1 MFVKKR
7 EKITIKKVYERIRGE
22 LDKKNKLLILLSIV
36 NVVIYAYFSSLIPIS
51 INCLINTVEENKDVL
66 FYFSLLI
73 SFFLISRITR
83 ELQMVIFG
91 PLSQKLLKI
100 LSLKSFEN
108 VIRRQNGY
116 NNSNN
121 LGRLLQVISNG
132 ENSFV
137 VVAERIYYLVLP
149 LFLEVAISSMLLLF
163 NFGFKYCVFVFFIVI
178 SYLITVLKLTD
189 AVRPLHKHAID
200 ETLTTRSRI
209 HDYLKNQQLVNNYHI
224 QEIVSQRLSKQ
235 LDNQIRKFIT
245 FFNRRGLSGIVQS
258 VVLVFGIGIINYV
271 ALLDYQSGSIEI
283 GFFAAINLYILQFIK
298 PFEEMGLALREIRF
312 SLNNLYLYIRSTLAS
327 KSEGLGIEVFSKPI
341 STIQINNVHF
351 EVPNKKILADIS
363 LNLCR
368 GEKVAIVGKTG
379 EGKSTL
385 CKIMSGLLKP
395 TDGFIVVNGNPLS
408 SHHHMQEYKILYVT
422 QETLLFDENIEFNIF
437 FDHARANE
445 DSKKHLFKDYQDF
458 FDKNDIKQNVG
469 SLSGGQKQLVSFLR
483 AIAHKPDVIL
493 FDEVNSSQDFKSY
506 SQIINYI
513 LRLKDTAVIFV
524 THRLEMIEQFDKTY
538 IINNKKP
545 KSRFKLI
552 FD

>member
-1 MFVKKR
+1 MR
-7 EKITIKKVYERIRGE
+7 HA
-22 LDKKNKLLILLSIV
+22 LDKKSKLLILLSLI
-36 NVVIYAYFSSLIPIS
+36 NVIIYAYFSSQIPIS
-51 INCLINTVEENKDVL
+51 INYLINTVKENKNVL
-66 FYFSLLI
+66 FDFFLLVA
-73 SFFLISRITR
+73 FFLISRITR

-108 VIRRQNGY
+108 VIHRQNGY
-116 NNSNN
+116 NNSKN
-121 LGRLLQVISNG
+121 LGKLVQIISNG
-132 ENSFV
+132 ENSFIV
-137 VVAERIYYLVLP
+137 IAERIYYLVLP
-149 LFLEVAISSMLLLF
+149 LVLEVTISSALLLF
-163 NFGFKYCVFVFFIVI
+163 NFGFKYSILFFFIVI

-200 ETLTTRSRI
+200 ETLTTRSKI
-209 HDYLKNQQLVNNYHI
+209 HDFLKNQPLVNNYHI
-224 QEIVSQRLSKQ
+224 QDIVSQRLSKQ
-235 LDNQIRKFIT
+235 LNNQIGKFIT
-245 FFNRRGLSGIVQS
+245 FFNRRGVSGMVQS
-258 VVLVFGIGIINYV
+258 IVLVFGIGVINYV
-271 ALLDYQSGSIEI
+271 ALVDYQSGGMEI
-283 GFFAAINLYILQFIK
+283 GFFAAINLFILQFIK

-327 KSEGLGIEVFSKPI
+327 KSEGLEIEAFSKPI

-368 GEKVAIVGKTG
+368 GEKIAIVGKTG

-395 TDGFIVVNGNPLS
+395 TDGFIVVNGNALS

-422 QETLLFDENIEFNIF
+422 QETLLFDDNIEFNIF
-437 FDHARANE
+437 FDHARADE
-445 DSKKHLFKDYQDF
+445 DSKRRLFGEYQDF

-524 THRLEMIEQFDKTY
+524 THRLEMIDQFDKTY
-538 IINNKKP
+538 IINNKKL
-545 KSRFKLI
+545 SHVSNLSLI
-552 FD
+552 ENIKNDLLKAL